1 MMATCPS
8 FSAAFRRNME
18 ALGLEVPHSLFGTQ
32 QAAIGTLTMLLA
44 PLKTL
49 GPNATVAELIG
60 ATTGLEAL
68 AVVAGLGAAFYVGAV
83 VGSLMVAADEAMV
96 CTNGF
101 QASQAAHSWALR
113 HGFALPR
120 EVELVLLHHP
130 EILQPSPYRRVYAER
145 ARVGA
150 QA

>member
-1 MMATCPS
+1 MATCSS
-8 FSAAFRRNME
+8 FSAAFQRNME

-32 QAAIGTLTMLLA
+32 QAAIGTITMLLT
-44 PLKTL
+44 PLKAL

-68 AVVAGLGAAFYVGAV
+68 AVVAGLGAAFYVGAAI
-83 VGSLMVAADEAMV
+83 GSLIVAADETMV

-101 QASQAAHSWALR
+101 QAQRAAHSSAAR
-113 HGFALPR
+113 HGLVLPR
-120 EVELVLLHHP
+120 AVELVLLQHP
-130 EILQPSPYRRVYAER
+130 EILRPGPYRHVYAER

-150 QA
+150 DS